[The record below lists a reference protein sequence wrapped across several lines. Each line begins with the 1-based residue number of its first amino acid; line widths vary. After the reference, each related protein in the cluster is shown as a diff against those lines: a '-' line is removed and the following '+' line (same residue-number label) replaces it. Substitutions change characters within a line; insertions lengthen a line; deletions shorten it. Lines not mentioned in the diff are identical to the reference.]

1 MECTY
6 SDKRKKRGPP
16 PGYLARIA
24 DRTRL
29 LEYFIGYL
37 AEREGSSQGRKH
49 IGEEVEQFLSEI
61 RIKEKSDDEWTNWT
75 NAFNRHCGPLTS
87 AAVEHLNV
95 LVPDS
100 NALKTGIKRAR
111 SVSVLDDNVESSE
124 ASDEK
129 RRMESQAPVSNIMS
143 FDTSMSSEALRND
156 VKLQE
161 ILGRSE
167 FNPDGSTQTF
177 QSFGDY
183 SYPSP
188 RTALSPLSTFTRSG
202 QDSNVMFR
210 SAFDDPSAYMDVGS
224 SIRRKDSAVKPH
236 TRVTFSDDV
245 GDRAGE
251 LMQDDIAE
259 PEDGMAE
266 EMLLQQGG
274 DGPSS
279 AIDRQ
284 PYDLNY
290 TSGFW

>member
-1 MECTY
+1 ME
-6 SDKRKKRGPP
+6 PQAP
-16 PGYLARIA
+16 
-24 DRTRL
+24 
-29 LEYFIGYL
+29 
-37 AEREGSSQGRKH
+37 
-49 IGEEVEQFLSEI
+49 LSNI
-61 RIKEKSDDEWTNWT
+61 VSFDD
-75 NAFNRHCGPLTS
+75 P
-87 AAVEHLNV
+87 
-95 LVPDS
+95 
-100 NALKTGIKRAR
+100 I
-111 SVSVLDDNVESSE
+111 SSE
-124 ASDEK
+124 
-129 RRMESQAPVSNIMS
+129 V
-143 FDTSMSSEALRND
+143 LRDD
-156 VKLQE
+156 VKMQE

-167 FNPDGSTQTF
+167 FNPNSSTQAF

-188 RTALSPLSTFTRSG
+188 RTAFSPLSTFNRSG
-202 QDSNVMFR
+202 QDSNAMVR

-224 SIRRKDSAVKPH
+224 STRRKDSAVKPQ

-245 GDRAGE
+245 GDRAAE

>member
-49 IGEEVEQFLSEI
+49 IGEEVDQFLSEI
-61 RIKEKSDDEWTNWT
+61 KSKEKSDDEWTHWT

-87 AAVEHLNV
+87 AAVDNLNV
-95 LVPDS
+95 LVPDN
-100 NALKTGIKRAR
+100 NALKTGMKRAR
-111 SVSVLDDNVESSE
+111 SVSVLDDNVESFE

-129 RRMESQAPVSNIMS
+129 RRMESHAPVSSIMS
-143 FDTSMSSEALRND
+143 FDDPISNEVLRND
-156 VKLQE
+156 AKMQE

-167 FNPDGSTQTF
+167 FNPESGTQTF

-188 RTALSPLSTFTRSG
+188 RTSFSPLSTFTRSG
-202 QDSNVMFR
+202 QDSNAMFR
-210 SAFDDPSAYMDVGS
+210 STFDDSSAYMDVGPS
-224 SIRRKDSAVKPH
+224 TRRKDFALKAQP
-236 TRVTFSDDV
+236 RVTFSDDV
-245 GDRAGE
+245 ADRAGE